1 MKFKFWQRAN
11 KRKPVSSE
19 QICDYAIGLSI
30 SDAHAIAEKI
40 LRDPDLIKLNQI
52 TSQLPDQITGT
63 TREAFQEF
71 GSIIS
76 LETCFEFGPSAFG
89 DSNYYPGAFRIG
101 FDMDYTEYVLAP
113 GHSGLIWI
121 DELGYEHTKGMM
133 VEYPSIYNRI
143 VESHLSANRSKL
155 RPEDIGAPEDIS

>member
-1 MKFKFWQRAN
+1 
-11 KRKPVSSE
+11 VSTE
-19 QICDYAIGLSI
+19 QLCEYATSLSVT
-30 SDAHAIAEKI
+30 DARAIAEKI

-52 TSQLPDQITGT
+52 SSQLPDQITGT
-63 TREAFQEF
+63 TREAFKEF

-76 LETCFEFGPSAFG
+76 FETCFEFGPSAFG

-113 GHSGLIWI
+113 DHSGLIWI
-121 DELGYEHTKGMM
+121 DELGYEHTNGMM

-155 RPEDIGAPEDIS
+155 SHADLFGGSGNKIADW